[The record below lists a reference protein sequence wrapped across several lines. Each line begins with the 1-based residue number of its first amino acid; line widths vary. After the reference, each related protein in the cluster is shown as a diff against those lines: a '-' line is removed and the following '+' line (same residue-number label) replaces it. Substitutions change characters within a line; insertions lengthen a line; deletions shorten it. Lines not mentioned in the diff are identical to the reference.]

1 MFHTVNMA
9 ASAAAAGGRERPE
22 RDEVSLNAIHRETI
36 RKENR
41 CQRLVTEFT
50 INPYHQ
56 IHAVTGK
63 PMARHDNQ
71 NEIADETFLK
81 IFHHT
86 ALEPTKKYTE
96 PQTTSQEIGWIT
108 QPLINIDR
116 TDTRLYHHRQ
126 KTEITTYMEAA
137 WKMKEQSVNLQ

>member
-1 MFHTVNMA
+1 MA
-9 ASAAAAGGRERPE
+9 APSAAGGRERTI
-22 RDEVSLNAIHRETI
+22 RDEVTLNAIHRETL

-41 CQRLVTEFT
+41 CQKLVTEFT
-50 INPYHQ
+50 INPFHK

-71 NEIADETFLK
+71 NETADESFLK

-108 QPLINIDR
+108 EPLISSDR
-116 TDTRLYHHRQ
+116 TDSRLHHHRQ

-137 WKMKEQSVNLQ
+137 WKLKEQSVNLQ

>member
-1 MFHTVNMA
+1 MA
-9 ASAAAAGGRERPE
+9 AAAAAAAGGRERAA
-22 RDEVSLNAIHRETI
+22 RDEVTQNAIHRETI

-50 INPYHQ
+50 INPFHQ

-71 NEIADETFLK
+71 NEVADANFLK
-81 IFHHT
+81 IFHHN

-108 QPLINIDR
+108 QPLISIDR
-116 TDTRLYHHRQ
+116 TDRRLHHQRQ

>member
-1 MFHTVNMA
+1 M
-9 ASAAAAGGRERPE
+9 AAAAAATGAKVKTVK
-22 RDEVSLNAIHRETI
+22 DEVAQNAIHRETI

-50 INPYHQ
+50 INPFHK

-71 NEIADETFLK
+71 YEVADENFLK

-108 QPLINIDR
+108 QPLISIDR
-116 TDTRLYHHRQ
+116 KDRRLHHHCQ

-137 WKMKEQSVNLQ
+137 WRMKEQRVNLQ

>member
-1 MFHTVNMA
+1 MA
-9 ASAAAAGGRERPE
+9 AAAAGGRERSV
-22 RDEVSLNAIHRETI
+22 RDEVTLNAIHRETI

-41 CQRLVTEFT
+41 CHRLVTEFT
-50 INPYHQ
+50 INPFHQ
-56 IHAVTGK
+56 IHVVTGK

-71 NEIADETFLK
+71 SEIPDENFLK

-108 QPLINIDR
+108 QPLISLDR
-116 TDTRLYHHRQ
+116 TDRRLHHHRH

-137 WKMKEQSVNLQ
+137 WRMREQSVNLQ